1 MGLIIPPG
9 ENLVTYYMLPLLG
22 LNKSSFGSSFKTSYI
37 DKEGSKIYVEL
48 SKNMKVPSYKYNGF
62 YVAELVVE
70 GNLMIMFN
78 IPASMAGDARMF
90 IEGRYSEM
98 SKEAK
103 NIIYNTSTLPYNKN
117 MGSFK
122 NTDPILQALDKT
134 RTLRVWL
141 QSRLGLK
148 ELPESSELITKPLND
163 WFIEYRLK
171 KHV

>member
-1 MGLIIPPG
+1 MLTQFRTFTLGSYTKQLMNRLYVLAETRG
-9 ENLVTYYMLPLLG
+9 KDYHTYAT
-22 LNKSSFGSSFKTSYI
+22 FI
-37 DKEGSKIYVEL
+37 
-48 SKNMKVPSYKYNGF
+48 
-62 YVAELVVE
+62 
-70 GNLMIMFN
+70 
-78 IPASMAGDARMF
+78 ASMAGDARMF